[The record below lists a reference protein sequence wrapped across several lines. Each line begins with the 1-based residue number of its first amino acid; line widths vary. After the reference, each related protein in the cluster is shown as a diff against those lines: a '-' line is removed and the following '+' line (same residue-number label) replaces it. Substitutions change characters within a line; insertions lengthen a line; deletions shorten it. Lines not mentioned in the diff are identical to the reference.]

1 MNDFPRR
8 NRLDLNTPAEKA
20 IYDAIQEV
28 EKVGADTRLT
38 GAVIKLSEARN
49 LVADFVD
56 EIPAPGFIE
65 RIIDEKNEVDA
76 RSAKL
81 EVFMMKDDFRKI
93 EEVQQ
98 VLLKMQLK
106 TMQTYSQCLQE
117 RLVWLQK

>member
-49 LVADFVD
+49 LVADFID
-56 EIPAPGFIE
+56 GIAKPQPTFLERLKTE
-65 RIIDEKNEVDA
+65 RIELKERFDRLNAFNQSEKADLIDPIQKSLLLVQA
-76 RSAKL
+76 GAMYTYL
-81 EVFMMKDDFRKI
+81 EV
-93 EEVQQ
+93 
-98 VLLKMQLK
+98 LN
-106 TMQTYSQCLQE
+106 S
-117 RLVWLQK
+117 RLDRL